1 MLNINN
7 TRQKINN
14 NSLPCVH
21 RRSSCL
27 RSSLFFRLPI
37 YPAFVVLRNLHF
49 LDDNAGTGSRASMV
63 LRPLS
68 L

>member
-27 RSSLFFRLPI
+27 RSSLFFRLPTSDL
-37 YPAFVVLRNLHF
+37 PCLR
-49 LDDNAGTGSRASMV
+49 
-63 LRPLS
+63 RPPQPTFPGW
-68 L
+68 